1 MATVYILGVNKA
13 VVDRLMNIRH
23 ICHVTFYDEYLFN
36 KAVSLGFDKV
46 AWENK
51 NNNKVIV
58 KKMSTLGEQRVR
70 VDFNVT
76 KDTLV
81 DQIKIKSAGLID
93 LMQTI
98 KNDEVSK
105 TYESSASQLQA
116 TSGEKLRLIALA
128 QTAYEEAAMWAV
140 KAATL

>member
-1 MATVYILGVNKA
+1 M
-13 VVDRLMNIRH
+13 
-23 ICHVTFYDEYLFN
+23 
-36 KAVSLGFDKV
+36 
-46 AWENK
+46 ENK
-51 NNNKVIV
+51 K
-58 KKMSTLGEQRVR
+58 TLGEQRVR